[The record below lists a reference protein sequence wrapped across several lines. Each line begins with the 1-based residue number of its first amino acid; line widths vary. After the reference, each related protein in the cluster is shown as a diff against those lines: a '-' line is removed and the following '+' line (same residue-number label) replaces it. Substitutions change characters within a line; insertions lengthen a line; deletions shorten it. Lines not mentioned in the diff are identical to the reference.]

1 MLNYQQNIKL
11 FNSKTY
17 LLIFL
22 YFTLLLSFYLGEN
35 STGGAIDDFSTH
47 SEIIDNFKN
56 NFKETFYN
64 YDKSS
69 TRHSPVLF
77 IILSL
82 LKKIQLDIDQI
93 RLLYLHIN
101 LLLPF
106 LFYKCLKL
114 KFRKIDNQVHI
125 LLVSLIFLSP
135 TFRTLSIWPDTR
147 LLGIT
152 LFIASLYYYLKFEE
166 KKKFK
171 FIIKNIFFCACSS
184 YISPNFSLFSIF
196 YFISYVNFYKFFS
209 KEILKIIFLN
219 ILLALPAFYYIF
231 ILDINFFNKSASVLR
246 KSDDIFFV
254 NIFNDFLITISFI
267 FFYSFPFIITK
278 VIKINKLLNLKN
290 IILSSI
296 LFLISSYYFNYDINN
311 TGGGIFLKLSFFL
324 FDNYIFFFLIS
335 IFSLLIFT
343 NLILFDK
350 SNILLFILILLNN
363 PQYTIYHKYFNPL
376 LVIFFFLMFRF
387 QINLNRFSDKKNVMF
402 VYFYFISFLIISNLK
417 HLWI

>member
-11 FNSKTY
+11 FNFKTY
-17 LLIFL
+17 LLVFL

-35 STGGAIDDFSTH
+35 STGGAIVDFHTH

-93 RLLYLHIN
+93 RLIYLHIN
-101 LLLPF
+101 LLLPY
-106 LFYKCLKL
+106 LFYKCLKI
-114 KFRKIDNQVHI
+114 KFREIDNQVHV

-152 LFIASLYYYLKFEE
+152 LFITSLYYYLKFLEE
-166 KKKFK
+166 KKFE
-171 FIIKNIFFCACSS
+171 FILKNIFFCAFSS
-184 YISPNFSLFSIF
+184 YISPNFSLFSLF
-196 YFISYVNFYKFFS
+196 YFISYVNHYKFLS
-209 KEILKIIFLN
+209 KEILKIVFFN
-219 ILLALPAFYYIF
+219 IILAFPAFYYVF
-231 ILDINFFNKSASVLR
+231 ILDINFLSKSASVLR
-246 KSDDIFFV
+246 KSDEIFFV
-254 NIFNDFLITISFI
+254 NIFNDFLITVSLI
-267 FFYSFPFIITK
+267 FFYSIPFIFTK
-278 VIKINKLLNLKN
+278 VIKINKLLKLKN
-290 IILSSI
+290 IIISSI
-296 LFLISSYYFNYDINN
+296 LFLISSYYFDYDIKN

-363 PQYTIYHKYFNPL
+363 PQYTLYHKYFDPL
-376 LVIFFFLMFRF
+376 LMIFFFLMFRF
-387 QINLNRFSDKKNVMF
+387 QINLNKFSDKKNVIF
-402 VYFYFISFLIISNLK
+402 VFFYFVSFLIISNLK
-417 HLWI
+417 YLWT

>member
-1 MLNYQQNIKL
+1 MLNYQQNIKI
-11 FNSKTY
+11 FNFKTY

-22 YFTLLLSFYLGEN
+22 YFTLLLGFYFGEN
-35 STGGAIDDFSTH
+35 STGGAINDFYTH
-47 SEIIDNFKN
+47 SEIIDNFKD

-64 YDKSS
+64 YDKSG

-82 LKKIQLDIDQI
+82 LKKIPLDIDQI

-106 LFYKCLKL
+106 VFYKCLKI
-114 KFRKIDNQVHI
+114 KFREIDNQVHV

-152 LFIASLYYYLKFEE
+152 LFIISLYYYLKFLEE
-166 KKKFK
+166 KKFK
-171 FIIKNIFFCACSS
+171 FAMINIFFCAFSS
-184 YISPNFSLFSIF
+184 YISPNFSLFSLF
-196 YFISYVNFYKFFS
+196 YFISYVNHYKFLS
-209 KEILKIIFLN
+209 KEILKIIFFN
-219 ILLALPAFYYIF
+219 IILAFPAFYYLF
-231 ILDINFFNKSASVLR
+231 ILDINFLSKSASVLR
-246 KSDDIFFV
+246 KSDEIFFV
-254 NIFNDFLITISFI
+254 NMFNDFLITVSLI
-267 FFYSFPFIITK
+267 FFYSIPFIITK
-278 VIKINKLLNLKN
+278 VIKINKLLKLKN

-350 SNILLFILILLNN
+350 SNILLFILILFNN
-363 PQYTIYHKYFNPL
+363 PQYTLYHKYFDPL
-376 LVIFFFLMFRF
+376 LIIFFFLMFRF
-387 QINLNRFSDKKNVMF
+387 QINLNKFSDKKNVIF
-402 VYFYFISFLIISNLK
+402 VFFYFISFLIISNLK
-417 HLWI
+417 FLWT